1 MAIISGLIG
10 ICVLGV
16 LSLTG
21 AIAALS
27 ASYLV
32 LFDLIWLVPALLLTG
47 WTRSY

>member
-10 ICVLGV
+10 ICVLGA